1 MRIQGFSI
9 ISGGKKLRGIIFNS
23 NVKKPTKTVIISHG
37 YASNMLITSPY
48 VKTFIDEGYVVIMY
62 DFCSSGSG
70 ISCGKSTD
78 MSIFTET
85 ANLIDVL
92 DYAKTLDIVDNEHIT
107 LCGCSQGGLVS
118 ALAGVEREADI
129 QRLILYY
136 PALCIPDDARRG
148 CVIGTKID
156 PENIPDK
163 FFGLFILLSKKYV
176 HDAKSIDPYEQIC
189 KFSKPVL
196 IIHGIEDSLV
206 KIEYSQKAKKLYP
219 NCKLVEIH
227 GDHGFILKGLSASNK
242 VTKEYL
248 LMNDK

>member
-1 MRIQGFSI
+1 MKIQSFSI
-9 ISGGKKLRGIIFNS
+9 ISNSKKLRGIILNAG
-23 NVKKPTKTVIISHG
+23 VKVPTKTVIISHG

-48 VKTFIDEGYVVIMY
+48 AKPFIDEGYVVIMY
-62 DFCSSGSG
+62 DFCCSGSG

-85 ANLIDVL
+85 ENLIDVL
-92 DYAKTLDIVDNEHIT
+92 DYAKALDIVDNNRIT

-118 ALAGVEREADI
+118 ALAGVKREADI

-176 HDAKSIDPYEQIC
+176 LDAQSIEPYEQIC
-189 KFSKPVL
+189 KFKKPVF
-196 IIHGIEDSLV
+196 IVHGIEDKLV
-206 KIEYSQKAKKLYP
+206 KLEYSQKAKELYP
-219 NCKLVEIH
+219 DCKLVEVH
-227 GDHGFILKGLSASNK
+227 GDHGFILKGLNASNK

-248 LMNDK
+248 MMNDK

>member
-1 MRIQGFSI
+1 M
-9 ISGGKKLRGIIFNS
+9 
-23 NVKKPTKTVIISHG
+23 
-37 YASNMLITSPY
+37 
-48 VKTFIDEGYVVIMY
+48 
-62 DFCSSGSG
+62 
-70 ISCGKSTD
+70 
-78 MSIFTET
+78 
-85 ANLIDVL
+85 L
-92 DYAKTLDIVDNEHIT
+92 DYTKTLDIVDNEHIT